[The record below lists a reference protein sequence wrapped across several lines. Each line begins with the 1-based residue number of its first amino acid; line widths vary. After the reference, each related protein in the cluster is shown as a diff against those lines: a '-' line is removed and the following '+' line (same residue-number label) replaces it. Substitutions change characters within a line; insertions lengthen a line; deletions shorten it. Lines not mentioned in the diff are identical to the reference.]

1 MDVVNIEPKNIYLEN
16 NIVTAIQDWLMSQS
30 HYNIIIGRKS
40 QKSVF
45 LFEEKNWCE

>member
-1 MDVVNIEPKNIYLEN
+1 MDVV
-16 NIVTAIQDWLMSQS
+16 IVTAIQDWLMSQS

-45 LFEEKNWCE
+45 CSRRKIGVSDLDRPR